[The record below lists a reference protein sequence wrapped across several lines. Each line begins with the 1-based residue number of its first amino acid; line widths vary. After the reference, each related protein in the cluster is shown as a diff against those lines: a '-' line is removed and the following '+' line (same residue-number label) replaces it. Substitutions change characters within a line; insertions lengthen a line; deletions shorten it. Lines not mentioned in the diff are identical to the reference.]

1 MLIVALLILILSVS
15 LQAQEQIPLKYCIQV
30 ATKETLEDA
39 AKLFKRI
46 EDMPQAR
53 IEKRGR
59 YFVLRVGA
67 SEEVDPLKDLLK
79 KIRVYFPDAYIK
91 KCAIDPRVV
100 VSLPE
105 PQQQEKKE
113 QKPEPQQPPEPKPE
127 KKAQP
132 TVDPKALEAL
142 KIALQSLRQEYKLQQ
157 EKLEILEKKLE
168 EILKDIGE
176 LKVQVAE
183 VNLLPEGSRK
193 ENPSFR
199 ERLLLLG
206 IGAVLGLFLLTWI
219 FMFLLY
225 RRIGTMNLKNTS
237 FINELFKF
245 IKVMNLLSKGLV
257 VKMEKGKILVYDES
271 TKRWKEVE

>member
-1 MLIVALLILILSVS
+1 MLIAGLLILILSVS
-15 LQAQEQIPLKYCIQV
+15 LYAQEQIPLKYCIQV
-30 ATKETLEDA
+30 ATRETLEDA

-46 EDMPQAR
+46 EGMPQAR

-67 SEEVDPLKDLLK
+67 SEEIDPLKDLLK

-100 VSLPE
+100 VSLPKPE
-105 PQQQEKKE
+105 EKKE
-113 QKPEPQQPPEPKPE
+113 QKPQQPPKPQAE
-127 KKAQP
+127 KKTQP
-132 TVDPKALEAL
+132 AVDPKALEAL

-157 EKLEILEKKLE
+157 EKLEVLEKKLE

-183 VNLLPEGSRK
+183 VNLLPQGDNK
-193 ENPSFR
+193 ESSSLG
-199 ERLLLLG
+199 EKLLLVG
-206 IGAVLGLFLLTWI
+206 GGAILGLFLLTWI
-219 FMFLLY
+219 FMFVLY

-257 VKMEKGKILVYDES
+257 VKMEKGKILVYDET